1 MQNKEVSRDQVCKT
15 RLSSISPDRKVA
27 VNSQTG
33 VTGVSKIKAKRRR
46 YRAAITFEGEKIELG
61 RFKTLKQATAARKE
75 AERKYYKPILDKYPI
90 EVKSVSYVCNGKII
104 DLTGKEYPHFKVIR
118 FIGMSNGRRRQ
129 WLCKCE
135 CGKTFIAS
143 SSDIREKKIVSCG
156 CIQKEEIPKKTKPI
170 HQCNCILVDGT
181 NLTKIANKKA
191 NRNNKSGTKGIYQD
205 RCGTWYAKIV
215 FRGVEHRIK
224 CTSQLQAIYKRK
236 ELEMEYFDP
245 VVNEHKKLLLKKKT
259 KKGK

>member
-1 MQNKEVSRDQVCKT
+1 MQTKEVNKDQVGRTK
-15 RLSSISPDRKVA
+15 LSSISPDRKVA
-27 VNSQTG
+27 SNSQTG
-33 VTGVSKIKAKRRR
+33 VTGVSKTKEKGRR
-46 YRAAITFEGEKIELG
+46 YRAAITIEGKKIELG
-61 RFKTLKQATAARKE
+61 RFKTLKQATLARKA
-75 AERKYYKPILDKYPI
+75 AEEKYYKPILDQYPV
-90 EVKSVSYVCNGKII
+90 ETVSYVDNGKIV
-104 DLTGKEYPHFKVIR
+104 DLTGKEYPHFKVVS
-118 FIGMSNGRRRQ
+118 FLGMANDRRRR

-143 SSDIREKKIVSCG
+143 SSNIRERKIISCG
-156 CIQKEEIPKKTKPI
+156 CIQKEEIPNKTKPVY
-170 HQCNCILVDGT
+170 QCNCILVDGT

-191 NRNNKSGTKGIYQD
+191 NRNNRSGTKGIYQD

-236 ELEMEYFDP
+236 ELEIEYFDP
-245 VVNEHKKLLLKKKT
+245 VVKEHKKLLAKKKT